1 MFGFRGF
8 ITADLIGSAQPFEMF
23 GCNDDITG
31 MGATCE
37 FTATRA
43 VAILEYILGSVKLVT
58 DRTAEAAAADCFT
71 HKDVP
76 MPIISTLAAV

>member
-1 MFGFRGF
+1 
-8 ITADLIGSAQPFEMF
+8 
-23 GCNDDITG
+23 
-31 MGATCE
+31 
-37 FTATRA
+37 

-76 MPIISTLAAV
+76 KSIISSLAAV